1 MSKDTHSIR
10 ERKTKTVQPDMNT
23 SIAWEKIEGQD
34 HDGATGA
41 KDKNHERRKV
51 CHSQL
56 VIVV

>member
-1 MSKDTHSIR
+1 MSKDTHSIS

-23 SIAWEKIEGQD
+23 SIACEKVEGQD

-41 KDKNHERRKV
+41 KDEHHERRKV

-56 VIVV
+56 GIVV